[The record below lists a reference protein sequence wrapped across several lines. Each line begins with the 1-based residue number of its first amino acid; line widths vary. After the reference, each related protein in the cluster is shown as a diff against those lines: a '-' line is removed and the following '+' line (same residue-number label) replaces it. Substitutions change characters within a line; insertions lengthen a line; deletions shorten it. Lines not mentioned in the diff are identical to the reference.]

1 VAQPPQCRSPRI
13 LSGRRGVWVSAD
25 CSHNIGNGSSS
36 PKPLISSGCRSDS
49 DGKSGYATTAL
60 ARTSRS
66 TSAGGVMM
74 INISARPRATVRG
87 ASP

>member
-1 VAQPPQCRSPRI
+1 MPPQCRPLRVSA
-13 LSGRRGVWVSAD
+13 GRRGAWITAD

-36 PKPLISSGCRSDS
+36 PKPLISSGSRSDS
-49 DGKSGYATTAL
+49 DGNSGYATTAL

-66 TSAGGVMM
+66 TPAGGVMM
-74 INISARPRATVRG
+74 INISAGQRSTVRG

>member
-1 VAQPPQCRSPRI
+1 MRVSP
-13 LSGRRGVWVSAD
+13 GRRGAWITAD
-25 CSHNIGNGSSS
+25 CTHNMGNDSSS
-36 PKPLISSGCRSDS
+36 PQPLISSGSSNS
-49 DGKSGYATTAL
+49 DGNSGYATTAL

-74 INISARPRATVRG
+74 INISARPRSTVRG